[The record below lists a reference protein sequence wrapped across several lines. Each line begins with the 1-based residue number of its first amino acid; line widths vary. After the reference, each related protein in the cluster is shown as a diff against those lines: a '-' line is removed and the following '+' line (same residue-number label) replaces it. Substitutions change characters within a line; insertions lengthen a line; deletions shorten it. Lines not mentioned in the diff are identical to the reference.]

1 MSEGDRNKTWALR
14 SLRNEGMGGAK
25 GPSAFASAL
34 AGGFD
39 EGERALY
46 VSSMLRYPY
55 GPFMLITTARL
66 GASNFPAAG
75 DASRLRRLGDNYQ
88 LRQYPTETD
97 ERFEQRL
104 GTAWDLHEEGGT
116 AIAVRKALE
125 AYGFGEINILEECYV
140 TLTGSD
146 EYQWAWVVVFG
157 PSFGSVNISGMILG
171 SFVLGSEASGYL
183 GLGSFS
189 SEEIDDVVR
198 LMLDTRQAHDMPIR
212 LIFRFGDAPLLGMI
226 MLGSFP
232 LGGSAGSG
240 VAIREIQGRHMLGN
254 WYLGTSTLDGFGVT
268 HGL

>member
-1 MSEGDRNKTWALR
+1 MAEGNRNKLWARR
-14 SLRNEGMGGAK
+14 SLRVEWSQGDK
-25 GPSAFASAL
+25 GSGAFASAL

-55 GPFMLITTARL
+55 GPYMLVTTARL
-66 GASNFPAAG
+66 GATNFPAA
-75 DASRLRRLGDNYQ
+75 DDDERLRRLGDNYQ
-88 LRQYPTETD
+88 LQRFPTETG

-104 GTAWDLHEEGGT
+104 GLAWDLHTEGGT

-146 EYQWAWVVVFG
+146 EYQWAWVVVIG

-189 SEEIDDVVR
+189 SEEIDDIVR
-198 LMLDTRQAHDMPIR
+198 LMLDARQVHDMPVR
-212 LIFRFGDAPLLGMI
+212 LVFRFGDAPLLGMI
-226 MLGSFP
+226 TLGSFP

-240 VAIREIQGRHMLGN
+240 VAIREIQGRRMLGN

-268 HGL
+268 YGL